1 LFLKYPN
8 SVKEKASECSV
19 MNKEGRNQWCLW
31 YSKPWPCVH
40 KAFRIRIKI

>member
-19 MNKEGRNQWCLW
+19 MNKEGRNQ
-31 YSKPWPCVH
+31 
-40 KAFRIRIKI
+40 